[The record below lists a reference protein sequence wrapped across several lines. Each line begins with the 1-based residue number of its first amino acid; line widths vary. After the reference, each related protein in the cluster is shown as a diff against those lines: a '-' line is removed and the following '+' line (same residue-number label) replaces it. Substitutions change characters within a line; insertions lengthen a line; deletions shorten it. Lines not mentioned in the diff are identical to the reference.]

1 MPSWSLTKRLPKR
14 TALPGVLPAL
24 ASQGPSAW
32 AKHLARCAQERSGA
46 PASRPGPASR
56 ASTETRAPGAAWAA
70 SWSREAAVLGPRPP
84 EPAHRR
90 SAGSRCRPCGPPA
103 PPSLSLFHTVCSS
116 SGRRRPGPPVSA
128 EPCAP
133 PCSPHL
139 RGGLRPA
146 ALAALPPLRPLS
158 RRGRWSRLPG
168 VARPEPLD
176 SGISHHAAPTRPGP
190 AALCGRAAGA
200 AAGALSPRRPARGGP
215 GRGRGASPAGL
226 REDTR
231 VRSSWPRPGRAGS
244 PHGREPGPQRGA
256 PRDPLTWRPEP
267 RPPPLP
273 PFRGSRSGPG
283 HAQEW

>member
-1 MPSWSLTKRLPKR
+1 M
-14 TALPGVLPAL
+14 
-24 ASQGPSAW
+24 
-32 AKHLARCAQERSGA
+32 
-46 PASRPGPASR
+46 
-56 ASTETRAPGAAWAA
+56 
-70 SWSREAAVLGPRPP
+70 RPP
-84 EPAHRR
+84 RA
-90 SAGSRCRPCGPPA
+90 A
-103 PPSLSLFHTVCSS
+103 LSVPFHTVCSS

-168 VARPEPLD
+168 VARPELLD
-176 SGISHHAAPTRPGP
+176 SGVSHHAAPTRPGP

-244 PHGREPGPQRGA
+244 PHGREPRATARRA
-256 PRDPLTWRPEP
+256 PRPADLAP
-267 RPPPLP
+267 RAPASASPS
-273 PFRGSRSGPG
+273 GSGLALGPRTCSGVVTGAASGPDPTRL
-283 HAQEW
+283 AQRVPACPANARARGQRS

>member
-1 MPSWSLTKRLPKR
+1 M
-14 TALPGVLPAL
+14 
-24 ASQGPSAW
+24 
-32 AKHLARCAQERSGA
+32 
-46 PASRPGPASR
+46 
-56 ASTETRAPGAAWAA
+56 
-70 SWSREAAVLGPRPP
+70 RPP
-84 EPAHRR
+84 RA
-90 SAGSRCRPCGPPA
+90 A
-103 PPSLSLFHTVCSS
+103 LSVPFHTVCSS

-133 PCSPHL
+133 PCAPPPCAL
-139 RGGLRPA
+139 GRG
-146 ALAALPPLRPLS
+146 LAALPPPRPLS

-244 PHGREPGPQRGA
+244 PHGREPRATARPA
-256 PRDPLTWRPEP
+256 PRPADLAP
-267 RPPPLP
+267 RAPASASPS
-273 PFRGSRSGPG
+273 GSGLALGPRTCSGVVNGAASGPDPTRLVQRVPACPADARARG
-283 HAQEW
+283 QRS